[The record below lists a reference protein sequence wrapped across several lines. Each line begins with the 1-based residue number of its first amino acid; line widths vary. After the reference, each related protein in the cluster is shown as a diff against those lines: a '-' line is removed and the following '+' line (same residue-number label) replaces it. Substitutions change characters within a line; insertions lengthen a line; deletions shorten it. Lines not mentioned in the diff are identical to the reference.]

1 MRCGN
6 AILAGIRTTNCFFQ
20 LTLPAPDAFSCQLL
34 CRQHPR
40 QWWSMPAH
48 SRWWCSRRT
57 SAVSPLLSSFCI
69 CGNSVGVS
77 WQDGVR
83 GVLRTL
89 EMRTLFLLSL
99 LMKLFLAGA
108 HGLSRAEMSLPV
120 MSPTGDVIS
129 GCDYCDS
136 SFTGITVMSIS
147 DIQEWNEHIGFWR
160 RRARHEDWGHEGE
173 GGE

>member
-48 SRWWCSRRT
+48 SRWCYSRRT

-69 CGNSVGVS
+69 CGSTVSVS
-77 WQDGVR
+77 WQGIH
-83 GVLRTL
+83 GVLGTL
-89 EMRTLFLLSL
+89 EVSTLFLLSL
-99 LMKLFLAGA
+99 LMKLFPAGA
-108 HGLSRAEMSLPV
+108 PLLSRAELSLPLI
-120 MSPTGDVIS
+120 STTSDVIS
-129 GCDYCDS
+129 RNDYCDS
-136 SFTGITVMSIS
+136 SFTVIPLMSIS
-147 DIQEWNEHIGFWR
+147 DI
-160 RRARHEDWGHEGE
+160 
-173 GGE
+173 

>member
-6 AILAGIRTTNCFFQ
+6 VILAGIMTTNCFFQ

-40 QWWSMPAH
+40 QWWSVPAY

-69 CGNSVGVS
+69 CGNTVGVS
-77 WQDGVR
+77 RQEGVR

-89 EMRTLFLLSL
+89 QVRTLLLLSL
-99 LMKLFLAGA
+99 QMKLFLAGA
-108 HGLSRAEMSLPV
+108 PGLSRAEMSLPF

-129 GCDYCDS
+129 GCDYCYS
-136 SFTGITVMSIS
+136 SFTGITLMSIS
-147 DIQEWNEHIGFWR
+147 DIQEWN
-160 RRARHEDWGHEGE
+160 
-173 GGE
+173 